1 MDTRRVSTQHQ
12 LTEDMTPNS
21 NPARKLPIFTY
32 SVICAV
38 LVGLKGGGRDRDRTE
53 RCVYDEGKVVKSGIG
68 TFFMEDRKMSYSSVR
83 DSLFKEEGRPC
94 FLLLSRKECL
104 TQQ

>member
-1 MDTRRVSTQHQ
+1 MDTRRVSNSASVNRRHH
-12 LTEDMTPNS
+12 PNS
-21 NPARKLPIFTY
+21 NPARKLPIFAY
-32 SVICAV
+32 SVISAV